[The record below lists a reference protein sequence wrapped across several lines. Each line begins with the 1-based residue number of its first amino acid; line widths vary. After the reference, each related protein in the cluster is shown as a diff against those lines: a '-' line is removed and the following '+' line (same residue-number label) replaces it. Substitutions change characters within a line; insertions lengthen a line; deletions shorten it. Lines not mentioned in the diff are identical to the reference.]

1 MRRLELGPG
10 GVRGLLVLGLLAA
23 VKAATLVAVAEA
35 IARGIVGAIE
45 ADAAAVHGAI
55 ALGIAGAV
63 VRGLV
68 TWAAAWVGAREAVA
82 ARVALREELAE
93 RVLGAPMP
101 GRRVGALTAVGTV
114 GLDAL
119 DTYYRQVLPS
129 VVGAAT
135 IPLLV
140 GARILSVDWVSALII
155 VVTVPLVP
163 VFMALIGLHTQ
174 ERTDEATQHLQ
185 RLSDHL
191 VDLARGLPVL
201 VGLGRVEEQ
210 TSALRD
216 IADRYRTTTMR
227 TLRTAFLSSLALEL
241 IATISVALVAVFVGV
256 RLVGGDLTLTV
267 GLIALILAPECY
279 QPFRELGAAFH
290 ASQDGVAALRS
301 ARATIAEPAPAAVRT
316 TAGEP
321 GVERLEVHYP
331 DRADATVRDL
341 TFTAPRG
348 RITIVEGP
356 SGAGKSTVLSAI
368 AGAIAPTGG
377 RVTGVDDD
385 RIAWIPQHP
394 HPVAASVRGELEL
407 VAGDAADA
415 IDAIDGVLARLG
427 IAHVAEADP
436 ARLSPGELRR
446 LAVARGLVRVAA
458 GATLLVADEP
468 TAHLDA
474 ASAAAVER
482 ELAALRGAVTVI
494 VASHEAGIVS
504 IADHRVLLLASGDGR
519 ERDDAPEAPAR
530 RADETVAMAGTAR
543 PVRLLG
549 RLLRPMTWEL
559 LGAVAL
565 GTLATGFA
573 IALTAVSGWL
583 IVRASEQPSIMLLS
597 VAIVGVRFFGLG
609 RAALRYAERLVTHD
623 AVLRGIADLRITLW
637 RGLASLGLGSR
648 GLATGATALEH
659 LVGSADRVRD
669 LIPRVV
675 MPPLV
680 ATTTGVAVLAT
691 AWLIHPPAV
700 LPMAVA
706 VVGGLI
712 VAPGAAVLADRAAS
726 RGLSESRAAVVRWFA
741 AIVAAADELRVGGA
755 APAALARLREL
766 DRVAAERARRSA
778 AALGLGQG
786 IAIGTALAASALM
799 LVAGADAVAAGT
811 LAGTLLAVL
820 VLMPMGLGDPFAAH
834 VDAVQQWP
842 ALRTALARIAPIA
855 EAGRA
860 ATAGLDAGSIGAGP
874 AELGP
879 IDRIELD
886 GLVAS
891 WPGDGS
897 RRFGPVSAAAG
908 RGDWIVLEGPSGIGK
923 STTLATLLGH
933 IPPVDGRWLVD
944 GLDAREL
951 DAQALRARMAWA
963 PQEGHLFDSTIR
975 GNLLL
980 ARGHD
985 DAPSDD
991 ELVEALATAGLAE
1004 LVARLP
1010 DGLAT
1015 RIGPAGE
1022 RLSGG
1027 ERQRLAIAR
1036 TLLTRADVVLLD
1048 EPTAHLDAVTAQ
1060 RLVDDLRAA
1069 LADRIVVLV
1078 SHHGDERRA
1087 GDAVV
1092 TVAAAG

>member
-1 MRRLELGPG
+1 MRRLELGPD
-10 GVRGLLVLGLLAA
+10 GVRGLFILGLLAA

-45 ADAAAVHGAI
+45 SDARAVEGAVV
-55 ALGIAGAV
+55 LGIAGAV

-68 TWAAAWVGAREAVA
+68 TWVSAWVGARAAVT
-82 ARVALREELAE
+82 ARVALRTELAE

-101 GRRVGALTAVGTV
+101 GRRIGAITAVGTV

-119 DTYYRQVLPS
+119 DTYYRQVLPT

-155 VVTVPLVP
+155 VLTVPLVP

-174 ERTDEATQHLQ
+174 ERTDEATRRLQ

-210 TSALRD
+210 TAALRD

-256 RLVGGDLTLTV
+256 RLVYGDMTLTV

-301 ARATIAEPAPAAVRT
+301 ARETIAEPVPATSRT
-316 TAGEP
+316 ADGEP
-321 GVERLEVHYP
+321 GVEALEVHYP
-331 DRADATVRDL
+331 DRAEATVRDL
-341 TFTAPRG
+341 TFSAPRG
-348 RITIVEGP
+348 RITLIEGP
-356 SGAGKSTVLSAI
+356 SGAGKSTVLAAV

-377 RVTGVDDD
+377 RVTGVDDA

-394 HPVAASVRGELEL
+394 HPVAATVRGELDL
-407 VAGDAADA
+407 VAGDAPEA
-415 IDAIDGVLARLG
+415 IASIDGVLVRLG
-427 IAHVAEADP
+427 IAHAAESDP

-458 GATLLVADEP
+458 GATVLVADEP

-482 ELAALRGAVTVI
+482 ELVRLRGSVTI
-494 VASHEAGIVS
+494 LVASHEAGIVA

-519 ERDDAPEAPAR
+519 ERDDAPEPPAP
-530 RADETVAMAGTAR
+530 RADDATAV
-543 PVRLLG
+543 PANAHPARLLG

-559 LGAVAL
+559 LGAVGL

-583 IVRASEQPSIMLLS
+583 IVRASEHPSIMLLS

-623 AVLRGIADLRITLW
+623 AVLRSIADLRITLW
-637 RGLASLGLGSR
+637 RGLARLGLGSR

-680 ATTTGVAVLAT
+680 AATTGAAVLVT

-700 LPMAVA
+700 APMAFA
-706 VVGGLI
+706 VVGGLLL
-712 VAPGAAVLADRAAS
+712 APAAALLADRAAS
-726 RGLSESRAAVVRWFA
+726 KGLSESRTAVVRWFA
-741 AIVAAADELRVGGA
+741 AIVTAADELRVGGA

-766 DRVAAERARRSA
+766 DRVAAIRARRSA

-786 IAIGTALAASALM
+786 VAIGTALATSALM
-799 LVAGADAVAAGT
+799 LLAGEGAVAAGT
-811 LAGTLLAVL
+811 LAGILLAVL
-820 VLMPMGLGDPFAAH
+820 VLVPMGLGDPFSAH
-834 VDAVQQWP
+834 VDAIQQWP
-842 ALRTALARIAPIA
+842 ALRAALARIDPIA

-860 ATAGLDAGSIGAGP
+860 AEAERGEDPGTIG
-874 AELGP
+874 
-879 IDRIELD
+879 RIELD
-886 GLVAS
+886 GLVAA
-891 WPGDGS
+891 WPGDGA
-897 RRFGPVSAAAG
+897 RRFGPVNAAAG
-908 RGDWIVLEGPSGIGK
+908 RGEWIVLEGPSGIGK

-933 IPPVDGRWLVD
+933 IPPVEGRWLVD
-944 GLDAREL
+944 GVDAREL
-951 DAQALRARMAWA
+951 DVEALRGRLAWA

-985 DAPSDD
+985 DLPTDD
-991 ELVEALATAGLAE
+991 ELMEALATAGLAD
-1004 LVARLP
+1004 LVSTLP

-1048 EPTAHLDAVTAQ
+1048 EPTAHLDAATAQ
-1060 RLVDDLRAA
+1060 RLVDDLRDA

-1078 SHHGDERRA
+1078 SHHGDERRV
-1087 GDAVV
+1087 GDSVVAVG
-1092 TVAAAG
+1092 AR